1 MIRLLLA
8 DDHQMFRQ
16 GLKRLL
22 ADHEDLSVLGEAANY
37 AEVVD
42 AMRAHTIDVVVLDLT
57 MPGRGGV
64 ELITHVKAMRP
75 ETRVLVMTM
84 HGEEPYISQAL
95 RAGADGYITKENAAD
110 ELLQAIRRLARGGR
124 YVCASVAEQLALGVA
139 SADQADRKHARLSNR
154 EYRIFEM
161 LVAGKRGCEIAEELS
176 LSEKTVSTHKAH
188 VLQKMNVSN
197 RTELLLYAVRHNLVP
212 V

>member
-1 MIRLLLA
+1 
-8 DDHQMFRQ
+8 
-16 GLKRLL
+16 
-22 ADHEDLSVLGEAANY
+22 
-37 AEVVD
+37 
-42 AMRAHTIDVVVLDLT
+42 
-57 MPGRGGV
+57 
-64 ELITHVKAMRP
+64 
-75 ETRVLVMTM
+75 
-84 HGEEPYISQAL
+84 
-95 RAGADGYITKENAAD
+95 
-110 ELLQAIRRLARGGR
+110 
-124 YVCASVAEQLALGVA
+124 VCASVAEQLALGVA

>member
-22 ADHEDLSVLGEAANY
+22 ADHEDLCVLGEAASY
-37 AEVVD
+37 SEVID
-42 AMRAHTIDVVVLDLT
+42 AVRAHPVDVAVLDLT

-64 ELITHVKAMRP
+64 ELIGHVKSMRP
-75 ETRVLVMTM
+75 DMRVLVMTM
-84 HGEEPYISQAL
+84 HGEEPYISQTL

-110 ELLQAIRRLARGGR
+110 ELLQAIRRVARGGR
-124 YVCASVAEQLALGVA
+124 YVCSSVAEQLALGVA
-139 SADQADRKHARLSNR
+139 SADQIDRKHARLSNR